1 MVTTQSFASL
11 HAINN
16 DILFWVSSIDSTLL
30 FLSQTIY
37 AVLCH
42 FIYLFIYYQFSQV
55 CLCFFLTLA
64 REEIKHMIDNVLL
77 VICTSQIKVMKETYL
92 PEINEMY
99 QRIATKLQQVN
110 CLCNVFRFI
119 CPLMIH
125 KPPQLSFCINLFSP
139 SALLVTVSSAL
150 ITSPTPT
157 TPQPCIDTEEL
168 E

>member
-1 MVTTQSFASL
+1 
-11 HAINN
+11 
-16 DILFWVSSIDSTLL
+16 
-30 FLSQTIY
+30 
-37 AVLCH
+37 
-42 FIYLFIYYQFSQV
+42 
-55 CLCFFLTLA
+55 
-64 REEIKHMIDNVLL
+64 
-77 VICTSQIKVMKETYL
+77 MKETYL

-110 CLCNVFRFI
+110 CLCIFFRFI
-119 CPLMIH
+119 CPHMIH

-139 SALLVTVSSAL
+139 SALIVTVSSAL